1 VKINPNDIVQRTNL
15 ELLARQLV
23 EGFITGLHKSPYHG
37 FSVEFA
43 EHRLYNEGESTR
55 HVDWKVYA
63 RTDKLF
69 TKRYEEETNLRC
81 LIAIDTS
88 PSMFYPVRT
97 KAKIRF
103 AKYAAAALGFLLNR
117 QRDAVGMCLF
127 SDAIQTLTPVKSSAT
142 HLDKILRLLNNID
155 NEPKK
160 TDHKTNVAGVLDEL
174 AEKIHKRSLVLIF
187 SDMFDSSENADSLF
201 RSLQHLKHNKHE
213 VVVFHVMDNRTELMF
228 DFEDRPMEFI
238 DLESGEK
245 LQLNPADVKT
255 RYVDEA
261 RKFHAALKVR
271 CNQYKIDFVEADV
284 ETDFNVILQSYLIKR
299 EKMR

>member
-1 VKINPNDIVQRTNL
+1 VKINPNDIIQRTNL

-55 HVDWKVYA
+55 HVDWKVFA
-63 RTDKLF
+63 RTDKVF
-69 TKRYEEETNLRC
+69 TKRFEEETNLRC

-88 PSMFYPVRT
+88 PSMFYPVQN

-103 AKYAAAALGFLLNR
+103 AKYAAGALCYLLNR
-117 QRDAVGMCLF
+117 QRDAVGVCLF
-127 SDAIQTLTPVKSSAT
+127 SDTIQTLTPVKSSAT
-142 HLDKILRLLNNID
+142 HLDKMLRLLNNID
-155 NEPKK
+155 SGPRK
-160 TDHKTNVAGVLDEL
+160 TDQKTNVAEVLDEL

-187 SDMFDSSENADSLF
+187 SDMFDTAENADNLF

-213 VVVFHVMDNRTELMF
+213 VVVFHVMDNQTELQF

-238 DLESGEK
+238 DLESGERLK
-245 LQLNPADVKT
+245 LNPGDV
-255 RYVDEA
+255 RRSYQEEA
-261 RKFHAALKVR
+261 NRFHAALKTR

-284 ETDFNVILQSYLIKR
+284 LSDFNLILQSYLIKR